1 MDAKIKTLI
10 LFHKED
16 RHLFQ
21 ELKQHLAPL
30 EREGL
35 ITLWDEDRVLAGTD
49 RKEVVD
55 LQLKNASLILLLLS
69 ASFMASETYDL
80 AVQALAKHTP
90 PTGYVI
96 PILLHPV
103 DWQHSVFGRLAPL
116 PANGVPIS
124 IWSSRPA
131 AYLDVVK
138 GIREIVAAYKQQSSV
153 SVSATQRNSSEEIQ
167 MSDSAKDQP
176 TAFDVFLCHNS
187 KDKDEVKEV
196 AKQLQAHDIRPW
208 LDEWELP
215 PGQIWQPLVEE
226 QIKTIPSA
234 AVFVSKN
241 DMGPWQKPEMYAL
254 LSQFVQRGCPVI
266 PVLLDTAPIRPDLPV
281 FLANMTWVDF
291 RKREPDPLK
300 QLIWGITGKKPDSH
314 AKHRTANRTTS
325 ASTSPSPKTLSLT
338 LKFELADILLACKC
352 ISNRESRETVLG
364 LLNQQ
369 FSGIVNRISRRSDNQ
384 MDVMEILSTCENQS
398 GSLRAFCEIVMY
410 FEGNSSINAQS
421 IRKFM
426 QQHSL

>member
-1 MDAKIKTLI
+1 METKIKTLI

-21 ELKQHLAPL
+21 ELKQHLVPL
-30 EREGL
+30 ERDGL

-49 RKEVVD
+49 RKEVID

-69 ASFMASETYDL
+69 AGFMASESYDL
-80 AVQALAKHTP
+80 AIQALAKHTP
-90 PTGYVI
+90 PKGYVI

-103 DWQHSVFGRLAPL
+103 DWQHSVFARLSPL

-138 GIREIVAAYKQQSSV
+138 GIREIIAAYKQQQTQHQSSL
-153 SVSATQRNSSEEIQ
+153 SVSATPKNYNEEIQ
-167 MSDSAKDQP
+167 MSDSAQDQP

-187 KDKDEVKEV
+187 KDKGEVKEV
-196 AKQLQAHDIRPW
+196 AKQLQAHNIRPW

-226 QIKTIPSA
+226 QIETIRSA

-241 DMGPWQKPEMYAL
+241 DMGPWQRPEMYAL

-266 PVLLDTAPIRPDLPV
+266 PVLLETAPDQPNLPP

-291 RKREPDPLK
+291 RKQEPDPLK
-300 QLIWGITGKKPDSH
+300 QLIWGITGKRPDSH
-314 AKHRTANRTTS
+314 AKHRTVPAAKTP
-325 ASTSPSPKTLSLT
+325 APKTLPLSQ
-338 LKFELADILLACKC
+338 KIELVNILLACTC

-364 LLNQQ
+364 LLNEQ
-369 FSGIVNRISRRSDNQ
+369 FPGIVNRISRRTDNQ
-384 MDVMEILSTCENQS
+384 TDVMEIVNTCERHP
-398 GSLRAFCEIVMY
+398 GSLQALGEIVVY
-410 FEGNSSINAQS
+410 FEGDSSVNAQ
-421 IRKFM
+421 RLRGFM
-426 QQHSL
+426 Q